1 MSSPPINRRQLLR
14 GAGLTALGGLSLSAA
29 ACGTPFASGIAGTGA
44 GRHSLAY
51 WNLLGGGDGVR
62 MVQMQD
68 VYRRSHPDVDL
79 QAVTLAWGNPYYT
92 KVTLATLGNQP
103 PDVAIAHLTRATI
116 LARAGLLEP
125 LDEAELGRHGLTGD
139 NFTSTAWDKAHT
151 DGRLYAIPLDT
162 HPFVMFYNTD
172 ICKKADLLDTD
183 GTLRSLD
190 GPTALVDA
198 MRAAKQVTGA
208 YGGVAS
214 INNDFATQW
223 RLFSTLYWQ
232 LGGDSLLSNEG
243 TDIVMKDALAEQALT
258 YIANLT
264 VGEKLMPASVD
275 YGGAITIFAGGQAGF
290 YFEGDW
296 EVSTFLTA
304 KTPFSMTRFPN
315 VFGGAYAVQADSHSF
330 VLPRDDKRDD
340 ARRQTILDFVR
351 SMLDQSK
358 TWAEG
363 GHIPAWR
370 PFQSSDAYD
379 QIKPQSNYKDVADS
393 VRYDDPA
400 WYSGSGSDFENITGS
415 AIAAVSAGQTSPAEA
430 VSEMRARL
438 TKYANT
444 AAPV

>member
-1 MSSPPINRRQLLR
+1 MNSPPINRRQLLR
-14 GAGLTALGGLSLSAA
+14 GAGLAAFGGLSLSA
-29 ACGTPFASGIAGTGA
+29 CGSPFASGIAGTGA

-68 VYRRSHPDVDL
+68 VYRRTHPDVDL

-92 KVTLATLGNQP
+92 KVTLATLGDQP

-125 LDEAELGRHGLTGD
+125 LDEAELGGHGLTGD

-172 ICKKADLLDTD
+172 ICQKAGLLDSD
-183 GTLRSLD
+183 GTLRSMD

-198 MRAAKQVTGA
+198 MKAAKQVTGA

-223 RLFSTLYWQ
+223 RLFSTLYYQ
-232 LGGDSLLSNEG
+232 LGGDKLLGGNDG
-243 TDIVMKDALAEQALT
+243 TEIVMKDPLAEQVLS
-258 YIANLT
+258 YIASLT
-264 VGEKLMPASVD
+264 TGEKLMPASVD
-275 YGGAITIFAGGQAGF
+275 YGGAITIFASGQAGF

-315 VFGGAYAVQADSHSF
+315 VFGGTYAVQADSHSF

-340 ARRQTILDFVR
+340 ARRQIILDFVR
-351 SMLDQSK
+351 SLLDQSK

-415 AIAAVSAGQTSPAEA
+415 AIAAVSAGQSSPAQA
-430 VSEMRARL
+430 VSEMRTRL

>member
-1 MSSPPINRRQLLR
+1 MNSPPINRRQLLR
-14 GAGLTALGGLSLSAA
+14 GAGLAALGGLSLS

-62 MVQMQD
+62 MVEMQD
-68 VYRRSHPDVDL
+68 VYRRAHPDVDL

-151 DGRLYAIPLDT
+151 DGKLYAIPLDT

-172 ICKKADLLDTD
+172 ICQKAGLLDTD

-198 MRAAKQVTGA
+198 MRAAKKVTGA

-232 LGGDSLLSNEG
+232 LGGDSLLGNEG

-264 VGEKLMPASVD
+264 VAEKLMPASVD
-275 YGGAITIFAGGQAGF
+275 YGGAITIFASGQAGF

-315 VFGGAYAVQADSHSF
+315 VFGGSYAVQADSHSF
-330 VLPRDDKRDD
+330 VLPRDD
-340 ARRQTILDFVR
+340 
-351 SMLDQSK
+351 
-358 TWAEG
+358 
-363 GHIPAWR
+363 IPAWR

-415 AIAAVSAGQTSPAEA
+415 AIAAVSAGQTSPAQA

>member
-14 GAGLTALGGLSLSAA
+14 GAGLAALGGLSLGAA
-29 ACGTPFASGIAGTGA
+29 GCGTPFASGIAGTGA
-44 GRHSLAY
+44 SKNSLAY

-62 MVQMQD
+62 MVEMQD
-68 VYRRSHPDVDL
+68 VYRRNHPDVDL

-116 LARAGLLEP
+116 LAKAGLLEP
-125 LDEAELGRHGLTGD
+125 LDDAELQSFGLTAD

-172 ICKKADLLDTD
+172 ICKKAGLLDSD
-183 GTLRSLD
+183 GSLRSLD

-232 LGGDSLLSNEG
+232 LGGDSLLGNEG
-243 TDIVMKDALAEQALT
+243 TDIIMKDALAEQALT

-330 VLPRDDKRDD
+330 VLPRDDNRDD

-370 PFQSSDAYD
+370 PF
-379 QIKPQSNYKDVADS
+379 P
-393 VRYDDPA
+393 
-400 WYSGSGSDFENITGS
+400 
-415 AIAAVSAGQTSPAEA
+415 
-430 VSEMRARL
+430 
-438 TKYANT
+438 
-444 AAPV
+444 